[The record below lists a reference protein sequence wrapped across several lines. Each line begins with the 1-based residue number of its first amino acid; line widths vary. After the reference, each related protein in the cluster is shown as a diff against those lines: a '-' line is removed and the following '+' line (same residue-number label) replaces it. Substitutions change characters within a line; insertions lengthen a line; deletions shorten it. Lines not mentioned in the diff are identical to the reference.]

1 METNQHP
8 AHADRLT
15 VPITASKSAEEA
27 AEKKAFWIAIFIAV
41 GLIVIWA
48 GATAIFGLIG
58 YILVSVALVPLVF
71 VVMIKLTL
79 G

>member
-1 METNQHP
+1 MDVSQHP
-8 AHADRLT
+8 ADADRLT
-15 VPITASKSAEEA
+15 VPITAPQSAEEA
-27 AEKKAFWIAIFIAV
+27 AEKKAFWVAVFIAV
-41 GLIVIWA
+41 GLIAIWA